1 MQRDLTRVVI
11 GIFLALITR
20 HVHQVNR
27 PLASHSIASGPPGP
41 KSILD
46 GSLLSE
52 FLDLSYAQQLELAKA
67 VGSNID
73 RIMDDLLEISK
84 AFKHF

>member
-1 MQRDLTRVVI
+1 MVTSLQHAAGLNPR
-11 GIFLALITR
+11 GYR

-52 FLDLSYAQQLELAKA
+52 FLNLSYAQQLELAKA
-67 VGSNID
+67 VGSNVD